1 MGSRGDRR
9 GRKGGGDG
17 KDYSGSPVEFVCEML
32 GGEPYS
38 KQEEV
43 LRSVAESRRTSVV
56 GCNGSGKDWAAARAV
71 LWWLHTRSPSKA
83 VVTGPTSRQV
93 DHIVWNEI
101 RHAYAGSEGRLK
113 GPDVQDVAV
122 RGGRSDVCDRVR
134 DELALQPA
142 GVSFAE
148 PAGGHNRGPRGQ
160 RRRHGRSSPAESCE
174 AADDGQPVHVGGGV
188 LRLAPLAPGLY
199 QTVRISASDTPN
211 VAEQGA
217 WWSPG

>member
-17 KDYSGSPVEFVCEML
+17 KDYSGSPVEFVREML

-101 RHAYAGSEGRLK
+101 R
-113 GPDVQDVAV
+113 Q
-122 RGGRSDVCDRVR
+122 
-134 DELALQPA
+134 ALTRA
-142 GVSFAE
+142 
-148 PAGGHNRGPRGQ
+148 
-160 RRRHGRSSPAESCE
+160 RR
-174 AADDGQPVHVGGGV
+174 
-188 LRLAPLAPGLY
+188 
-199 QTVRISASDTPN
+199 AS
-211 VAEQGA
+211 
-217 WWSPG
+217 